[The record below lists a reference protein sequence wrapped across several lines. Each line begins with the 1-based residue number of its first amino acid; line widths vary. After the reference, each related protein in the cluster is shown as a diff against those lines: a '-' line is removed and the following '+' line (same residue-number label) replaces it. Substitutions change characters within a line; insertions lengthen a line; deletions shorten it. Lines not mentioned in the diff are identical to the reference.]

1 MADESRTNLSREK
14 SRESSERTKGD
25 VVAATEAVED
35 FFKKTLKK
43 PIANVVKTT
52 TVENGWEARVEVV
65 SESESM
71 KAIGKKIM
79 EKHLYDVVLDKNL
92 RVSSYDRQ

>member
-1 MADESRTNLSREK
+1 MAEK
-14 SRESSERTKGD
+14 AKGD
-25 VVAATEAVED
+25 IVEATGAVED

-43 PIANVVKTT
+43 PITNVVKTT
-52 TVENGWEARVEVV
+52 AVENGWEARVEVV
-65 SESESM
+65 EESESM

-92 RVSSYDRQ
+92 SVSSYDRQ